1 MKFTPYG
8 CACPRPCNGARG
20 SSHTERTRD
29 RARKSERKRDPHQ
42 HHVVRGWRDG
52 DLCFVEWGRSKGG
65 KRRGKRP
72 ASGTRLKAQGSGI
85 SPVDKVNRDVAGLAV
100 QPELLGDLDHLASPP
115 TATVS
120 GPSSSGAWPCSADHR
135 GPSPP
140 APRGRPAGKH
150 GRGARSGGGIGRDRQ
165 RSLQRGRQRI
175 ARREG

>member
-1 MKFTPYG
+1 MAVRAPDH
-8 CACPRPCNGARG
+8 AMVRG
-20 SSHTERTRD
+20 GRHIQRERGIE
-29 RARKSERKRDPHQ
+29 RARARERETHTNTMWC
-42 HHVVRGWRDG
+42 VDG
-52 DLCFVEWGRSKGG
+52 VMVICALWNGG
-65 KRRGKRP
+65 EARAGKEGEKDQR
-72 ASGTRLKAQGSGI
+72 AEQGSRLKAQGSGI